1 MFDFFFLLDS
11 TLFIKITTTAFLL
24 FPYSCDVFAHLF
36 IFNLFHYFRC
46 VFLLTR
52 ELNPLMLL
60 IQLVCL
66 KYSFII
72 TVFIIPTLSPVD
84 DFAFQ
89 KVFLWYLGIF
99 AFLVLVVT
107 FTHSCVY
114 LRILKHPKSLSL
126 LKL

>member
-1 MFDFFFLLDS
+1 M
-11 TLFIKITTTAFLL
+11 
-24 FPYSCDVFAHLF
+24 
-36 IFNLFHYFRC
+36 
-46 VFLLTR
+46 TR

-107 FTHSCVY
+107 STHSCVY
-114 LRILKHPKSLSL
+114 LSVQQLITGASLVSAMVQRAEYTL
-126 LKL
+126 VS